1 MSDPQT
7 QPDKGAN
14 DRRTNLSRQ
23 PGAVGHRPGT
33 AAKRWSALV
42 DMVAVGE
49 EDFDR
54 AVAEHHQRIRLLVY
68 RLLGWRDGIEDVVQ
82 DVFLA
87 AWMGWPRVRDRSSVE
102 LWLKRIAVNKCRSR
116 LRRETVR
123 RRWLGWMRGVF
134 SNQSQAPADQ
144 LLEKQEQAE
153 RVRSAIRMLEPVY
166 REATVLHYLEQLD
179 IDEIAEILGVRRNTV
194 EVRLHRARRQLEKI
208 LCDMTE

>member
-1 MSDPQT
+1 MSDPQN
-7 QPDKGAN
+7 QPDNRAN
-14 DRRTNLSRQ
+14 DRSTNLSRRA
-23 PGAVGHRPGT
+23 GAVSNLV
-33 AAKRWSALV
+33 AA
-42 DMVAVGE
+42 GE

-54 AVAEHHQRIRLLVY
+54 AVAEYHGRIRLLVY

-87 AWMGWPRVRDRSSVE
+87 AWAGWSRVRDRSSVE

-123 RRWLGWMRGVF
+123 VRWLGWMRGAF

-144 LLEKQEQAE
+144 VLEKQEQAE
-153 RVRSAIRMLEPVY
+153 RVRAAIRLLEPVY
-166 REATVLHYLEQLD
+166 REATVLYYLEQLD
-179 IDEIAEILGVRRNTV
+179 IDQIVEILGVRRNTV

-208 LCDMTE
+208 LCDMKE